1 MTRLTTASV
10 AAARIAAV
18 GLAVVPLAS
27 CGSKAQVNRRG
38 REAAR
43 GVDVSV
49 ARTKLGR
56 ILVDG
61 RGHTLYL
68 FLVDRAG
75 RSACFG
81 GCARVWPPLTVDG
94 DPRAGAGV
102 NASKLT
108 TTLRGD
114 HTRQLVYNGHPL
126 YRMSADVRPGQTVG
140 QGFLDQW
147 FVVSPAGKLIGR
159 RRRGGTGY

>member
-18 GLAVVPLAS
+18 GLAALPLAS
-27 CGSKAQVNRRG
+27 CGSKAQVHRRG
-38 REAAR
+38 RDAAP

-68 FLVDRAG
+68 FLVDRHG

-81 GCARVWPPLTVDG
+81 GCARVWPPLTIAG
-94 DPRAGAGV
+94 RPRAGAGV
-102 NASKLT
+102 NAAKLT
-108 TTLRGD
+108 TISRGD
-114 HTRQLVYNGHPL
+114 DTRQLVYNGHPL
-126 YRMSADVRPGQTVG
+126 YRLSADARPGQTLG
-140 QGFLDQW
+140 QGFLGQW
-147 FVVSPAGKLIGR
+147 FVVSPAGKMIGR
-159 RRRGGTGY
+159 RGAKGY